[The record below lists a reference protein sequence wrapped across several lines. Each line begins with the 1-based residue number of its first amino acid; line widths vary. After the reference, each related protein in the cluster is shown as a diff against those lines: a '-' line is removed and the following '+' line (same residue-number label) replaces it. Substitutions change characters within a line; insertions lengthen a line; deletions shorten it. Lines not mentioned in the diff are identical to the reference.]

1 MVLSTALCCSPIV
14 VVEYPTQHLPPVY
27 WPVVGTTLVHHG
39 ALLPDAVMRSRMLV
53 RGHVRSTHPRT
64 MPLVDDQ
71 QVVQTFLPHRPRPA
85 LRNRMGFRCPVRR
98 THEGTTRGSEHRAEG
113 RRKRGVPVVDQEAY
127 GQRVILDVPAEVTC
141 LLRDPRRR
149 GSGGTAREA
158 DTPAPTFD
166 EEEHGHGLQPDGF
179 RREDGTRAYR
189 VLLLREE
196 GPPAAAIPRALWD
209 QQDACAREH
218 IPHR

>member
-1 MVLSTALCCSPIV
+1 MIV
-14 VVEYPTQHLPPVY
+14 VQYAAQDISPLDRTSL
-27 WPVVGTTLVHHG
+27 W
-39 ALLPDAVMRSRMLV
+39 RMLQRHRTLLV
-53 RGHVRSTHPRT
+53 NALMRTSVIDIGNVFLQDPRT

-149 GSGGTAREA
+149 PRSMKKSTAMVFSQTGSAVKTAHARIGCCYCVRKVRQLLPSRARCGTSRM
-158 DTPAPTFD
+158 
-166 EEEHGHGLQPDGF
+166 LV
-179 RREDGTRAYR
+179 R
-189 VLLLREE
+189 VSTSRTVDRPMEY
-196 GPPAAAIPRALWD
+196 PRLVTS
-209 QQDACAREH
+209 
-218 IPHR
+218 P